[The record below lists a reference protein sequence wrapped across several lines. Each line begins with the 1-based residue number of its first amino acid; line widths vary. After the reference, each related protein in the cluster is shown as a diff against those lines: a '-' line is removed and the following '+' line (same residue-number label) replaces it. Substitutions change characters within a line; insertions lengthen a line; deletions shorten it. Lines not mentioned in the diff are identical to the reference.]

1 MDSKN
6 IANLSHLESRA
17 MTPNTPWKNVG
28 KIKDAHSL
36 KGELFVLIFA
46 KDISWAEELKECQI
60 GEMTYSV
67 QRWKPYK
74 EGLLLKVQGVEDRTQ
89 AEKIRGQV
97 FSIPQDLLESEEGDT
112 IYLSEIQDFMI
123 VTPNG
128 VELGRVT
135 GFSSNRAQDLLL
147 VEKVSGGQ
155 AEIPFVDD
163 FIVEIKFEE
172 KKIEMDLPEGI
183 WDLQNL

>member
-6 IANLSHLESRA
+6 TANISQFESQTMSPGA
-17 MTPNTPWKNVG
+17 PWKNVG

-36 KGELFVLIFA
+36 KGELFVLIFS
-46 KDISWAEELKECQI
+46 KDISWADELKECRI
-60 GEMTYSV
+60 GETIFNV

-74 EGLLLKVQGVEDRTQ
+74 EGLLLKAQGVEDRTQ
-89 AEKIRGQV
+89 AEKLRGQV
-97 FSIPQDLLESEEGDT
+97 FSIPQNLLESEEGDT
-112 IYLSEIQDFMI
+112 IYLSEIQDFRI
-123 VTPNG
+123 VTPEG
-128 VELGRVT
+128 VELGRIT
-135 GFSSNRAQDLLL
+135 GFSSNRAQDLLI
-147 VEKVSGGQ
+147 VEKTSGGQ